1 VNNKGI
7 LIFFTGFIGMLLF
20 GWFLFPSLMYQ
31 SLEQPFQFSHVT
43 HTDLTGFSCND
54 CHYVKSDGRFSGIP
68 TNENCSM
75 CHMGML
81 GETED
86 ERIFVEEYLMKDRE
100 VPWFVYSR
108 QPENVY
114 FPHVQHI
121 ELGEMSCETCHGDHG
136 TSESLRSFQRNRLS
150 GYSRDIWGPSITR
163 INNPPGTGMKM
174 NDCIR
179 CHEQADLTIGCIG
192 CHK

>member
-1 VNNKGI
+1 LNNKGI
-7 LIFFTGFIGMLLF
+7 FFFFAGLIVMLVF
-20 GWFLFPSLMYQ
+20 GWFLFPSLMYKK
-31 SLEQPFQFSHVT
+31 LEQPIHFSHVT
-43 HTDLTGFSCND
+43 HTEMIGMSCSD
-54 CHYVKSDGRFSGIP
+54 CHYVKNDGQFSGIP

-75 CHMGML
+75 CHMGVM

-86 ERIFVEEYLMKDRE
+86 ERIFVEEYLMQDRE

-121 ELGEMSCETCHGDHG
+121 NFGELSCERCHGDHG
-136 TSESLRSFQRNRLS
+136 KSESLRPFQRNRLS
-150 GYSRDIWGPSITR
+150 GYSRDIWGPSVSR
-163 INNPPGTGMKM
+163 INNPPGIGMKM

-179 CHEQADLTIGCIG
+179 CHEQSEHTIGCIG

>member
-1 VNNKGI
+1 M
-7 LIFFTGFIGMLLF
+7 FFAAGFIGMLVF

-31 SLEQPFQFSHVT
+31 KLEQPFQFSHVT
-43 HTDLTGFSCND
+43 HTDLTGMSCSD
-54 CHYVKSDGRFSGIP
+54 CHYVKSDGQFSGIP
-68 TNENCSM
+68 RNENCSM
-75 CHMGML
+75 CHMGVL

-121 ELGEMSCETCHGDHG
+121 NFGEISCERCHGEHG
-136 TSESLRSFQRNRLS
+136 TSESLRPFQQNRLS

-163 INNPPGTGMKM
+163 INNPPGIGMKM

-179 CHEQADLTIGCIG
+179 CHERSDLTIGCIG

>member
-1 VNNKGI
+1 MSNKGVY
-7 LIFFTGFIGMLLF
+7 FFFAGLLGMLLF
-20 GWFLFPSLMYQ
+20 GWFVFPSLMYKKF
-31 SLEQPFQFSHVT
+31 EQPIQFSHIT
-43 HTDLTGFSCND
+43 HTELTGMSCMD
-54 CHYVKSDGRFSGIP
+54 CHYIKSDGQFSGIP

-75 CHMGML
+75 CHMGVL

-86 ERIFVEEYLMKDRE
+86 ERIFVEEYLLQDRE
-100 VPWFVYSR
+100 VPWFIYSR

-114 FPHVQHI
+114 FPHVHHI
-121 ELGEMSCETCHGDHG
+121 QLAEIECESCHGDHG
-136 TSESLRSFQRNRLS
+136 STESLRPFERNRLS

-163 INNPPGTGMKM
+163 INNPPGIGMKM

-179 CHEQADLTIGCIG
+179 CHENEELTIGCIG